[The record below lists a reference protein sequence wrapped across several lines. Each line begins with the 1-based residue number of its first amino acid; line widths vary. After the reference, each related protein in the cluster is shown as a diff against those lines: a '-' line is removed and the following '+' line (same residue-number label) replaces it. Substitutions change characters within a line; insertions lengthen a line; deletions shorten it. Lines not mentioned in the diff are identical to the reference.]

1 MVAAAREPPTTG
13 YALGTNTR
21 VFWQFLRGPDICCL
35 ISSDVPLAIYHCQAS
50 LRQYQAGDFSGYRAT
65 RSAMGDMARSL
76 ERDPQLESLARSGRF
91 RRHRTF

>member
-35 ISSDVPLAIYHCQAS
+35 ISSDVPFGDIPLPGQPPPIS
-50 LRQYQAGDFSGYRAT
+50 GGRLLRLQGHALRDGRHGEKPRT
-65 RSAMGDMARSL
+65 RSATGVPS
-76 ERDPQLESLARSGRF
+76 PIW
-91 RRHRTF
+91 